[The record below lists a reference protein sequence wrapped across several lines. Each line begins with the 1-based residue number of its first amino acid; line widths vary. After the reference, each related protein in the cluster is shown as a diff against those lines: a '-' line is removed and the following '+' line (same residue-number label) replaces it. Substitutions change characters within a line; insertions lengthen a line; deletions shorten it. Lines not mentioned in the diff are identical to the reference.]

1 MKWFLPLL
9 LLINLSA
16 SAYEIDDIENPRA
29 KLEVEAFQKDSQKKL
44 FQFEESRRWAIMNN
58 ADVKFKVTATT
69 PEEWNLLYL
78 FRKVPQGLDY
88 EDLIQ
93 RISVMMNL
101 SMRDARLF
109 YEAYYCLQ
117 EVGKPM
123 EETFPG
129 IGNLIERFVPDDE
142 LDDYKQYF
150 DQTEQ
155 EEKAKERLHYYEADI
170 EKFSNAY
177 NVDRKLLQA
186 ILVFESTVR
195 GDFRTKLDSIAF
207 TLYLGSSAQPT
218 NIGRQWSSLL
228 ARDDDSLRDESN
240 AIEATA
246 ILLKRIE
253 ERLEKPTVGKIASMY
268 NFLGRENVSTYGHVI
283 EHIYQKDY
291 LKEEKK
297 D

>member
-1 MKWFLPLL
+1 MKLCLALL
-9 LLINLSA
+9 LLINFSTYGL
-16 SAYEIDDIENPRA
+16 ELKDIEDPKA
-29 KLEVEAFQKDSQKKL
+29 KKEVETFQRDGRKNL
-44 FQFEESRRWAIMNN
+44 FRLEESRRWAIMNN

-78 FRKVPQGLDY
+78 FRKIPQGLHY
-88 EDLIQ
+88 EDLVQ
-93 RISVMMNL
+93 RISIMMNL

-123 EETFPG
+123 EDTFPG
-129 IGNLIERFVPDDE
+129 IGLLIERFVPDDE
-142 LDDYKQYF
+142 LSDYKQYF
-150 DQTEQ
+150 DQLEQ
-155 EEKAKERLHYYEADI
+155 EEKAKEKLHFYKSDI
-170 EKFSNAY
+170 EKFSKAY
-177 NVDRKLLQA
+177 GVDKKLLES

-207 TLYLGSSAQPT
+207 SLFLASSAQPT
-218 NIGRQWSSLL
+218 NIGRQWSGLL
-228 ARDDDSLRDESN
+228 ERDDDNLQDDSN

-253 ERLEKPTVGKIASMY
+253 QRLEKPTVAKIASMY

-283 EHIYQKDY
+283 EYLYQKEY
-291 LKEEKK
+291 
-297 D
+297 